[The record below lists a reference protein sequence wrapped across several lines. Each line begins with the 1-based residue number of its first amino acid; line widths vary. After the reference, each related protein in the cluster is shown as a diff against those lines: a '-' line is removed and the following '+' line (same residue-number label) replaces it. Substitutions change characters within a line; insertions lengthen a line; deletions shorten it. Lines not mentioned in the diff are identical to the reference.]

1 MMELHKEDTKHSQLK
16 CPTQQQFLTCAEGA
30 LKDRMDSCGREQ
42 AYSIIIIIIMSP
54 CMLDMF
60 IDKDG
65 EEGTRMV
72 LREKGRFALLG

>member
-1 MMELHKEDTKHSQLK
+1 
-16 CPTQQQFLTCAEGA
+16 
-30 LKDRMDSCGREQ
+30 MDSCGREQ

-72 LREKGRFALLG
+72 LGEKGRFALLG